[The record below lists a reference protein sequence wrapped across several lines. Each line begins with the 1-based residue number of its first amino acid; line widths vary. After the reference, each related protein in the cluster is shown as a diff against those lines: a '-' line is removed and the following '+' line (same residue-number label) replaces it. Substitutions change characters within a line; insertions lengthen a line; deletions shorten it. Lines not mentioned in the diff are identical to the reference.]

1 MFLTGLTYSPW
12 SSTSLVIFGPLVSEF
27 LCVLCTL
34 EYIWLEY
41 TMASLVE
48 RMTQDLA
55 AEGSGLLWD

>member
-34 EYIWLEY
+34 EY